1 MGFWKTQDNYLIL
14 TGNRIF
20 WLPGKPDLP
29 KFGNGIGDFFNHM
42 LGILEF
48 LCLSSNY
55 ELTRR
60 GLSGISSKTGSCMI
74 TRSNQTIET
83 ASVPCCIF
91 FGKKKGIRERDVQN
105 SGMRD
110 FHEKGVGIISYLTHN
125 ISLFLIC
132 SGPWLIL
139 QS

>member
-1 MGFWKTQDNYLIL
+1 
-14 TGNRIF
+14 
-20 WLPGKPDLP
+20 
-29 KFGNGIGDFFNHM
+29 
-42 LGILEF
+42 
-48 LCLSSNY
+48 
-55 ELTRR
+55 
-60 GLSGISSKTGSCMI
+60 MI
-74 TRSNQTIET
+74 TRSNQTIECL
-83 ASVPCCIF
+83 VVFF

-105 SGMRD
+105 CWMRD